1 MTRLFV
7 DEREVAFPCCV
18 ASLDQLL
25 KHIEA
30 TEVAP
35 KYVIHQVNIDGAPV
49 LSEFRSAVR
58 PSIAERGR
66 IDIFTT
72 PLDKVV
78 QDSVREAVSYLER
91 AESVIPSLAASFQ
104 AYPGPEAFEN
114 LKQLYEG
121 LYWLNLLIVRLEKA
135 HQIAPAKAE
144 ERDRL
149 IQKHQDALT
158 GILRQMVEA
167 QERGDFILISDLLQY
182 EVVPFVSA
190 WKEMFAVY
198 GSDAPA
204 CA

>member
-7 DEREVAFPCCV
+7 DEREVAFPCV
-18 ASLDQLL
+18 VTSLDQLL
-25 KHIEA
+25 KHVEA

-35 KYVIHQVNIDGAPV
+35 KYVIHQVHIDGAPV
-49 LSEFRSAVR
+49 LSEFRTAVLAN
-58 PSIAERGR
+58 IAERER

-72 PLDKVV
+72 PLEKVV
-78 QDSVREAVSYLER
+78 QDSVREAISYLER

-121 LYWLNLLIVRLEKA
+121 FYWLNLLLARLEKTG
-135 HQIAPAKAE
+135 HVAPAETQVRGKV
-144 ERDRL
+144 
-149 IQKHQDALT
+149 IQQHHEAFA

-167 QERGDFILISDLLQY
+167 QERGDFILISDLLEY
-182 EVVPFVSA
+182 EVVPFVSV
-190 WKEMFAVY
+190 WKEIFAVF

-204 CA
+204 RA

>member
-7 DEREVAFPCCV
+7 DEREVAFPCFV
-18 ASLDQLL
+18 TSLDQLL
-25 KHIEA
+25 KHVEA

-35 KYVIHQVNIDGAPV
+35 KYVIHQVNIDGTPV
-49 LSEFRSAVR
+49 LSEFRAAVR
-58 PSIAERGR
+58 PSIAERER
-66 IDIFTT
+66 IDIFTS

-78 QDSVREAVSYLER
+78 QDSVREALSYLER

-135 HQIAPAKAE
+135 RRVAPAEIQA
-144 ERDRL
+144 RGQL
-149 IQKHQDALT
+149 IQQHQDALT

-167 QERGDFILISDLLQY
+167 QERGDFILISDLLEY

-190 WKEMFAVY
+190 WKEMFAVF

-204 CA
+204 RA